1 MADVPDSGTV
11 VDGRTPAKGLLPKHT
26 LVWLLVGFAA
36 VLTLVSVVTN
46 LRATRA
52 PKPVVEKVSAEN
64 PKQLEHYRT
73 QLDADAERARAM
85 ASTKPPAPLDDPAK
99 KTTRQGGTGTVSF
112 DTAGV
117 SSDTRAKREHDSLF
131 ASTMVVSRHPVAEA
145 SSGPSGRPGSAG
157 PSAMDASLDDTVAAV
172 LRAAKSQAPVPSP
185 QLTAP
190 VLPGADTQHT
200 VAPPGKEK
208 VGPVRTPPI
217 AATGPMHLLLE
228 STVLDG
234 TLVDKLEGSNDS
246 PVKALISGP
255 VFSHNRQFVL
265 IPDGTFAVG
274 RAKAVQQYNETR
286 LAVSFHRL
294 EFPDGSTVSLDQY
307 QGLDQAGD
315 VGLHD
320 KVNNHYLATFGRAA
334 AVGIL
339 QGLGQRVGSSGFGG
353 NGDNRT
359 VVIEGVGNSTSS
371 AFTTLLNR
379 MPLPTIEIRPG
390 HRLKIYLTSDLELPA
405 WSRTGEVRPVR

>member
-1 MADVPDSGTV
+1 
-11 VDGRTPAKGLLPKHT
+11 
-26 LVWLLVGFAA
+26 
-36 VLTLVSVVTN
+36 
-46 LRATRA
+46 
-52 PKPVVEKVSAEN
+52 
-64 PKQLEHYRT
+64 
-73 QLDADAERARAM
+73 
-85 ASTKPPAPLDDPAK
+85 
-99 KTTRQGGTGTVSF
+99 
-112 DTAGV
+112 
-117 SSDTRAKREHDSLF
+117 
-131 ASTMVVSRHPVAEA
+131 
-145 SSGPSGRPGSAG
+145 
-157 PSAMDASLDDTVAAV
+157 
-172 LRAAKSQAPVPSP
+172 
-185 QLTAP
+185 
-190 VLPGADTQHT
+190 
-200 VAPPGKEK
+200 
-208 VGPVRTPPI
+208 
-217 AATGPMHLLLE
+217 
-228 STVLDG
+228 
-234 TLVDKLEGSNDS
+234 
-246 PVKALISGP
+246 
-255 VFSHNRQFVL
+255 L

-274 RAKAVQQYNETR
+274 RARAVQQYNETR